1 MEKILDGEPNKDMM
15 AASRT
20 ITAKQ
25 HKTGSLTA
33 LMTADGKLESDPG
46 KLTRMMASYL
56 IKLDPPSKAEHL
68 TSIEHV
74 EKETTERSVSN
85 EETPSSQISLRSKRE
100 P

>member
-1 MEKILDGEPNKDMM
+1 MM
-15 AASRT
+15 AAIRT